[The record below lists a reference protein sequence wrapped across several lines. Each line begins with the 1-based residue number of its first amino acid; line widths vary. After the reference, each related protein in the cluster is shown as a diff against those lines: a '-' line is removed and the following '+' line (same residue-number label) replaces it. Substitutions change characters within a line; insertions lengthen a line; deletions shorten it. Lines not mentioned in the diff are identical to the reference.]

1 MHCDCISRNFE
12 PCQNRKNPQVLNGQ
26 ATQADTLLKL
36 SLTLSSQVERNIAL
50 GSIMQ
55 MGKRSVTLARNVH
68 KSQNHLMILLVSS
81 VDTPTLKLSPWLP
94 GDDCWLVNF
103 KPR

>member
-1 MHCDCISRNFE
+1 M
-12 PCQNRKNPQVLNGQ
+12 LNGQ
-26 ATQADTLLKL
+26 AAQADSMLKL

-50 GSIMQ
+50 GSIMP
-55 MGKRSVTLARNVH
+55 MGKCSVTLARNVH

-81 VDTPTLKLSPWLP
+81 VDIPTLKSSPWLP
-94 GDDCWLVNF
+94 GDDCWLANF

>member
-1 MHCDCISRNFE
+1 MTASVAISSHAKTE
-12 PCQNRKNPQVLNGQ
+12 KNPQVLNGQ

-55 MGKRSVTLARNVH
+55 MGKHSVTLARNVY

-81 VDTPTLKLSPWLP
+81 VDTPTLKSSPWLP

-103 KPR
+103 KPC

>member
-1 MHCDCISRNFE
+1 MTASVAISSHAKTE
-12 PCQNRKNPQVLNGQ
+12 KNPQVLNGQ

-55 MGKRSVTLARNVH
+55 MVKRSVTLARNVH

-81 VDTPTLKLSPWLP
+81 VDTPTLKSSPWLP

-103 KPR
+103 KPC